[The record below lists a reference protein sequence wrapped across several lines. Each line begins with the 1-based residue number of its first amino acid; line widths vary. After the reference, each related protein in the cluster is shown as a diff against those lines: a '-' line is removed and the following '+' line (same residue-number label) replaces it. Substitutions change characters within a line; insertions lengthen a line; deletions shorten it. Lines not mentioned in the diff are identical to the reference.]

1 MSMMAATTSGETI
14 EVRPMPVVE
23 ADPFSY
29 LIASGQLSP
38 DALTRAR
45 RLATEADER
54 LAATLTRLGHV
65 SERDMAQGF
74 ARAYRLHLVEAA
86 ALAQDSISFSE
97 ISPAFLRQAR
107 VLPLAVASVGTE
119 DMEGAVALA
128 MADPSDEETVE
139 AVTLFTGRPVVRLVA
154 LPTDLE
160 AALDRLLPHDGDG
173 GGTGAEEGAAANG
186 MSFAT
191 SELDRLREAASDAPV
206 IRLVNNLLGRAV
218 DDAAS
223 DLHLEPM
230 PDGLSVRLRVDGR
243 LHVVEPTIA
252 ARLRDA
258 VVSRVKLMAGL
269 DIAER
274 RLPQDGRIAHAVR
287 GQEVDFRV
295 ATTPTAHGE
304 SVVVRVLDRTQ
315 VRLDFAEL
323 GFDDAALAALQPQLA
338 APHGMLLVTGPTGS
352 GKTTTL
358 YAALA
363 QLNTHERKLMTIED
377 PIEYQLGGV
386 QQVQVQ
392 PGIGLTFAR
401 ALRSFLRHNPNV
413 VMVGEI
419 RDLETAQVAV
429 QVALTGHLVL
439 STLHTNDAASG
450 VTRLL
455 DMGVEDYLIASTCN
469 AIMAQRLIR
478 TLCRACREPYQ
489 VSAAHAARLG
499 LGDEQPVTLH
509 RGAGCAACG
518 FSGFKGRSTILE
530 ILPITETIRDLVLR
544 RASSAEIA
552 RAAVADGMR
561 TMHAH
566 GMAKALAGV
575 TTVDEVLAATRST

>member
-1 MSMMAATTSGETI
+1 
-14 EVRPMPVVE
+14 
-23 ADPFSY
+23 
-29 LIASGQLSP
+29 
-38 DALTRAR
+38 
-45 RLATEADER
+45 
-54 LAATLTRLGHV
+54 
-65 SERDMAQGF
+65 
-74 ARAYRLHLVEAA
+74 
-86 ALAQDSISFSE
+86 
-97 ISPAFLRQAR
+97 
-107 VLPLAVASVGTE
+107 VLPLAAPPNAG
-119 DMEGAVALA
+119 DLAGAVPLA
-128 MADPSDEETVE
+128 MADPSDELAAE
-139 AVTLFTGRPVVRLVA
+139 AVTLFTGRPVIRFVA
-154 LPTDLE
+154 LPTDLD
-160 AALDRLLPHDGDG
+160 AALERLLPPDHADG
-173 GGTGAEEGAAANG
+173 GGNGSDEAANG
-186 MSFAT
+186 AGFGS
-191 SELDRLREAASDAPV
+191 SELERLREAASDAPV
-206 IRLVNNLLGRAV
+206 IRLVNGLLGRAV
-218 DDAAS
+218 DERAS
-223 DLHLEPM
+223 DLHLEPTA
-230 PDGLSVRLRVDGR
+230 DGLSVRLRVDGR
-243 LHVVEPTIA
+243 LRLLEPPVS
-252 ARLRDA
+252 ARQRDA

-304 SVVVRVLDRTQ
+304 SVVVRVLDRAQ
-315 VRLDFAEL
+315 VRLDFADL
-323 GFDDAALAALQPQLA
+323 GFDAIALDALRPHLA

-377 PIEYQLGGV
+377 PVEYQLAGV

-392 PGIGLTFAR
+392 PAIGLTFAR

-478 TLCRACREPYQ
+478 TLCPACRAPYR

-499 LGDEQPVTLH
+499 LGAQQPATLH
-509 RGAGCAACG
+509 RGLGCAACG
-518 FSGFKGRSTILE
+518 FSGFKGRSTVIE
-530 ILPITETIRDLVLR
+530 ILPLSETIRELVLR
-544 RASSAEIA
+544 RASAAEIA
-552 RAAVADGMR
+552 RAAVAEGMR

-566 GMAKALAGV
+566 GMEKALAGV
-575 TTVDEVLAATRST
+575 TTVEEVLAATRST